1 MNSQIFK
8 NILIAT
14 LPIFAYIITDYIFKD
29 IVLSIFVAVSISLI
43 EFIVSFIK
51 FRKIDFFIFF
61 DLIIIV
67 FMSLLS
73 LFLKD
78 PIFFKLKPAILE
90 TVIFAIIIPLAFS
103 KKFFLGYISRYFKDT
118 KFDEQ
123 VLNKMQKM
131 FLIFIPILIG
141 HIILIVISAFFF
153 SKEVWAFVSG
163 VLLYII
169 FGIVILSTF
178 LYKYI
183 KNKFI
188 MKKYK
193 DDEWF
198 DIVDNEGKIIG
209 KAPRTICHN
218 GCKLL
223 HPVVHIHIFNTH
235 HKLLL
240 QKRSKHKDIQPGLWD
255 TSVGGHISSGEKLEV
270 ALRREANEELGIN
283 IAIEKLIPLS
293 KYIFE
298 SDIEK
303 ELVFSFVYITDDK
316 VYFQISEI
324 DEVKFYSKKEIQS
337 LVENGQTTKN
347 FKLEFDLLNKP
358 EFKKIIPF

>member
-1 MNSQIFK
+1 
-8 NILIAT
+8 
-14 LPIFAYIITDYIFKD
+14 
-29 IVLSIFVAVSISLI
+29 
-43 EFIVSFIK
+43 
-51 FRKIDFFIFF
+51 
-61 DLIIIV
+61 
-67 FMSLLS
+67 
-73 LFLKD
+73 
-78 PIFFKLKPAILE
+78 
-90 TVIFAIIIPLAFS
+90 
-103 KKFFLGYISRYFKDT
+103 
-118 KFDEQ
+118 
-123 VLNKMQKM
+123 
-131 FLIFIPILIG
+131 
-141 HIILIVISAFFF
+141 VISAFFF